1 MPGRAKGESY
11 MKRRLL
17 AAFCIVA
24 GFALVLGIAAIR
36 PGAGAKAQI
45 TDHHEALFGENVYVF
60 SPEDDPAEVN
70 QILEDLY
77 DKQETNQFG
86 KERYAVY
93 FLPGEYDESIRPEVG
108 FYTQVA
114 GLGIL
119 PTDTKI
125 QGLSCLARWLGDDES
140 NHNACCNFWRG
151 VENISIESNTVWAVS
166 QATDMR
172 RVNIDGALYLHDD
185 YGWCS
190 GGFLAD
196 SNITKLVDSG
206 SQQQWLSRNDNWKAW
221 MGENWNMV
229 FVGEQ
234 EGSAPEGTWPVK
246 PYTEVKT
253 TDAVREK
260 PFLVYDEKQGYGVY
274 VPKLQN
280 DSSGTTWQDMDDSD
294 PAWTGANDGDASQDV
309 IVGIDAFYIADAEK
323 DTAQS
328 INEALDA
335 GKNLLLTPGIYELDA
350 PIEVK
355 NPNTIV
361 LGMGLAT
368 LQSTQGST
376 CMEVADES
384 GIVVAGLLMDAG
396 SVKSENLMV
405 VGEEAKKTDKE
416 VPIMLSDL
424 YFRVGGT
431 PTDQPAQTHTCLTIN
446 SDDTIG
452 DNFWIWRADHGDQ
465 VAWDANVAENGFVVN
480 GDNVITYALMV
491 EHFNEYQTIWNGD
504 GGRIYMYQCEIPY
517 DVPTQEVW
525 KSHEGTVD
533 GFASIHVDD
542 AAEDFYA
549 TGLGIYLYNRDAQ
562 VNLHTAVEIPD
573 KEGVRIENICTVML
587 TGYPGMEHIIN
598 DSGEAV
604 TYAGQRQILL
614 EYENGMSR

>member
-1 MPGRAKGESY
+1 MP
-11 MKRRLL
+11 MKRRIL
-17 AAFCIVA
+17 AALGVLA
-24 GFALVLGIAAIR
+24 GFAVLVGAIVIQ
-36 PGAGAKAQI
+36 PGAGTKANI
-45 TDHHEALFGENVYVF
+45 TDHHEEIFGENVYIF
-60 SPEDDPAEVN
+60 SPEDDPAEIK

-86 KERYAVY
+86 EERYAVY
-93 FLPGEYDESIRPEVG
+93 FMPGEYDESIRPEVG
-108 FYTQVA
+108 FYTQIA

-119 PTDTKI
+119 PTDTRI
-125 QGLSCLARWLGDDES
+125 QGLSCLARWLGDDER

-151 VENISIESNTVWAVS
+151 VENISIASNTVWAVS

-229 FVGEQ
+229 FVGEE

-246 PYTEVKT
+246 SYTEVKT

-260 PFLVYDEKQGYGVY
+260 PFLVYDEDHGYGVY
-274 VPKLQN
+274 VPKLQQN
-280 DSSGTTWQDMDDSD
+280 TSGTTWQDLDESD
-294 PAWTGANDGDASQDV
+294 LAWRKANDGDALCDA
-309 IVGIDAFYIADAEK
+309 IVGIDAFYIADAAK
-323 DTAQS
+323 DNAQT
-328 INEALDA
+328 INEALA
-335 GKNLLLTPGIYELDA
+335 LGKNLLLTPGIYELDE
-350 PIEVK
+350 PIDVN

-361 LGMGLAT
+361 LGMGLVT
-368 LQSTQGST
+368 LRSTQGTT
-376 CMEVADES
+376 CIKVADES
-384 GIVVAGLLMDAG
+384 GIMVAGLLMDAG
-396 SVKSENLMV
+396 TVKSENLMV
-405 VGEEAKKTDKE
+405 VGDADNKTEKE

-491 EHFNEYQTIWNGD
+491 EHFEAYQTIWNGN

-517 DVPTQEVW
+517 DVPQQSAW
-525 KSHEGTVD
+525 MSHDGTVD
-533 GFASIHVDD
+533 GYASIHVDD

-549 TGLGIYLYNRDAQ
+549 TGLGIYLYNRDTE
-562 VNLHTAVEIPD
+562 VNLHTAVELPD
-573 KEGVRIENICTVML
+573 KDGVRMENICTVML
-587 TGYPGMEHIIN
+587 NGYPGMEHIIN
-598 DSGEAV
+598 DSGDAV
-604 TYAGQRQILL
+604 LYSGQRQILL
-614 EYENGMSR
+614 EYENGKSK

>member
-1 MPGRAKGESY
+1 
-11 MKRRLL
+11 MKRRIL
-17 AAFCIVA
+17 AALGVLA
-24 GFALVLGIAAIR
+24 GFVVLFGAVMVQ
-36 PGAGAKAQI
+36 PGAGTKANI
-45 TDHHEALFGENVYVF
+45 TDHHEAIFGENVYIF
-60 SPEDDPAEVN
+60 SPEDDPAEIK
-70 QILEDLY
+70 QILEDMY

-86 KERYAVY
+86 EERYAVY
-93 FLPGEYDESIRPEVG
+93 FMPGEYDESIQPEVG
-108 FYTQVA
+108 FYTQIA

-140 NHNACCNFWRG
+140 NHNACCNFWRS
-151 VENISIESNTVWAVS
+151 VENISIASNTVWAVS

-229 FVGEQ
+229 FVGEE

-260 PFLVYDEKQGYGVY
+260 PFLVYDEDHGYGVY
-274 VPKLQN
+274 VPKLQQN
-280 DSSGTTWQDMDDSD
+280 TSGTTWQDLDESD
-294 PAWTGANDGDASQDV
+294 LAWNTVNDGDASHDA
-309 IVGIDAFYIADAEK
+309 IVDIDAFYIADAEK
-323 DTAQS
+323 DDAQS
-328 INEALDA
+328 INEALA
-335 GKNLLLTPGIYELDA
+335 SGENLLLTPGIYELDE

-361 LGMGLAT
+361 LGMGMAT
-368 LQSTQGST
+368 LKSTQGAA

-384 GIVVAGLLMDAG
+384 GIMIAGLLLDAG
-396 SVKSENLMV
+396 TDKSENLMV
-405 VGEEAKKTDKE
+405 VGDADNKTEKE

-452 DNFWIWRADHGDQ
+452 DNFWIWRADHGDR

-491 EHFNEYQTIWNGD
+491 EHFEEYQTIWNGD

-517 DVPTQEVW
+517 DVPQQSAW
-525 KSHEGTVD
+525 MSHEGSVD
-533 GFASIHVDD
+533 GYASIHVDD
-542 AAEDFYA
+542 AAEDFFA
-549 TGLGIYLYNRDAQ
+549 TGLGIYLYNRDAE
-562 VNLHTAVEIPD
+562 VNLHTAVELPD
-573 KEGVRIENICTVML
+573 KDGVRIENICTVML

-598 DSGEAV
+598 DSGDAV
-604 TYAGQRQILL
+604 LYGGQRQILL
-614 EYENGMSR
+614 EYENGKSK

>member
-1 MPGRAKGESY
+1 MP
-11 MKRRLL
+11 MKRRIL
-17 AAFCIVA
+17 AALGVLA
-24 GFALVLGIAAIR
+24 GFVVLFGAVMVQ
-36 PGAGAKAQI
+36 PGAGTKANI
-45 TDHHEALFGENVYVF
+45 TDHHEAIFGENVYIF
-60 SPEDDPAEVN
+60 SPEDDPAEIK
-70 QILEDLY
+70 QILEDMY

-86 KERYAVY
+86 EERCAVY
-93 FLPGEYDESIRPEVG
+93 FMPGEYDESIQPEVG
-108 FYTQVA
+108 FYTQIA

-140 NHNACCNFWRG
+140 NHNACCNFWRS
-151 VENISIESNTVWAVS
+151 VENISIASNTVWAVS

-229 FVGEQ
+229 FVGEE

-260 PFLVYDEKQGYGVY
+260 PFLVYDEDHGYGVY
-274 VPKLQN
+274 VPKLQQN
-280 DSSGTTWQDMDDSD
+280 TSGTTWQDLDESD
-294 PAWTGANDGDASQDV
+294 LAWNTVNDGDASHDA
-309 IVGIDAFYIADAEK
+309 IVDIDAFYIADAEK
-323 DTAQS
+323 DDAQS
-328 INEALDA
+328 INEALA
-335 GKNLLLTPGIYELDA
+335 SGENLLLTPGIYELDE

-361 LGMGLAT
+361 LGMGMAT
-368 LQSTQGST
+368 LKSTQGAT

-384 GIVVAGLLMDAG
+384 GIMIAGLLLDAG
-396 SVKSENLMV
+396 TDKSENLMV
-405 VGEEAKKTDKE
+405 VGDADNKTEKE

-452 DNFWIWRADHGDQ
+452 DNFWIWRADHGDK

-491 EHFNEYQTIWNGD
+491 EHFEEYQTIWNGD

-517 DVPTQEVW
+517 DVPQQSAW
-525 KSHEGTVD
+525 MSHEGSVD
-533 GFASIHVDD
+533 GYASIHVDD
-542 AAEDFYA
+542 AAEDFFA
-549 TGLGIYLYNRDAQ
+549 TGLGIYLYNRDAE
-562 VNLHTAVEIPD
+562 VNLHTAVELPD
-573 KEGVRIENICTVML
+573 KDGVRIENICTVML

-598 DSGEAV
+598 DSGDAV
-604 TYAGQRQILL
+604 LYGGQRQILL
-614 EYENGMSR
+614 EYENGKSK

>member
-60 SPEDDPAEVN
+60 SPEDDPAEVK

-93 FLPGEYDESIRPEVG
+93 FLPGEYDEAIQPEVG

-274 VPKLQN
+274 VPKLQTG
-280 DSSGTTWQDMDDSD
+280 SSGTTWQDMDDSD

-309 IVGIDAFYIADAEK
+309 IVGIDAFYIADAAK

-350 PIEVK
+350 PIAVK

-368 LQSTQGST
+368 LRSTQGST

-405 VGEEAKKTDKE
+405 VGDASQKTDKE

-517 DVPTQEVW
+517 DVPAQEVW

-542 AAEDFYA
+542 AVDDFYA

>member
-1 MPGRAKGESY
+1 
-11 MKRRLL
+11 MKRRIL
-17 AAFCIVA
+17 AAICVVA
-24 GFALVLGIAAIR
+24 GFALLLGVTKIQ
-36 PGAGAKAQI
+36 PNAGAKSQI
-45 TDHHEALFGENVYVF
+45 TDHHDTLFGDNVYIF
-60 SPEDDPAEVN
+60 TPEDDPAEVK
-70 QILEDLY
+70 QILEDMY

-86 KERYAVY
+86 SERYAVY
-93 FLPGEYDESIRPEVG
+93 FMPGEYDESIQPEVG
-108 FYTQVA
+108 FYTQIA

-151 VENISIESNTVWAVS
+151 LENISIESNTVWAVS
-166 QATDMR
+166 QATDVR
-172 RVNIDGALYLHDD
+172 RVNVDGALYLHDD

-206 SQQQWLSRNDNWKAW
+206 SQQQWLSRNDSWGTW

-229 FVGEQ
+229 FVGEK

-246 PYTEVKT
+246 AYTEVKT

-274 VPKLQN
+274 VPKLQK
-280 DSSGTTWQDMDDSD
+280 DSSGTTWQNLDAADVK
-294 PAWTGANDGDASQDV
+294 WVENNNDNDASEDV
-309 IVGIDAFYIADAEK
+309 IVGIDAFYIADADT
-323 DTAQS
+323 DTAETM
-328 INEALDA
+328 NEALEA
-335 GKNLLLTPGIYELDA
+335 GKNLLLTPGIYKLDS
-350 PIEVK
+350 PIEVT

-368 LQSTQGST
+368 LQSESGST
-376 CMEVADES
+376 CVEVADES
-384 GIVVAGLLMDAG
+384 GVMVGGLLFDAG
-396 SVKSENLMV
+396 TTVSDNLMV
-405 VGEEAKKTDKE
+405 VGNVDNKNTKE
-416 VPIMLSDL
+416 IPIMLSDL
-424 YFRVGGT
+424 FFRVGGGE
-431 PTDQPAQTHTCLTIN
+431 TDQPAQTHNCLTIN

-491 EHFNEYQTIWNGD
+491 EHFEEYQTIWNGD

-517 DVPTQEVW
+517 DVPAQNVW
-525 KSHEGTVD
+525 MSHDSTVD
-533 GFASIHVDD
+533 GYASIHVDD
-542 AAEDFYA
+542 AVNDFYA

-562 VNLHTAVEIPD
+562 VNLHTAVEMPD
-573 KEGVRIENICTVML
+573 KDGVRIENICTVML
-587 TGYPGMEHIIN
+587 TGYPGMEHIVN
-598 DSGEAV
+598 DSGDSV
-604 TYAGQRQILL
+604 VYAGQRQILL
-614 EYENGMSR
+614 EYENGMSK

>member
-1 MPGRAKGESY
+1 
-11 MKRRLL
+11 MKRRIL
-17 AAFCIVA
+17 AALGVLA
-24 GFALVLGIAAIR
+24 GFVVLFGAVMVQ
-36 PGAGAKAQI
+36 PGAGTKANI
-45 TDHHEALFGENVYVF
+45 TDHHEAIFGENVYIF
-60 SPEDDPAEVN
+60 SPEDDPAEIK
-70 QILEDLY
+70 QILEDMY

-86 KERYAVY
+86 EERCAVY
-93 FLPGEYDESIRPEVG
+93 FMPGEYDESIQPEVG
-108 FYTQVA
+108 FYTQIA

-140 NHNACCNFWRG
+140 NHNACCNFWRS
-151 VENISIESNTVWAVS
+151 VENISIASNTVWAVS

-229 FVGEQ
+229 FVGEE

-260 PFLVYDEKQGYGVY
+260 PFLVYDEDHGYGVY
-274 VPKLQN
+274 VPKLQQN
-280 DSSGTTWQDMDDSD
+280 TSGTTWQDLDESD
-294 PAWTGANDGDASQDV
+294 LAWNTVNDGDASHDA
-309 IVGIDAFYIADAEK
+309 IVDIDAFYIADAEK
-323 DTAQS
+323 DDAQS
-328 INEALDA
+328 INEALA
-335 GKNLLLTPGIYELDA
+335 SGENLLLTPGIYELDE

-361 LGMGLAT
+361 LGMGMAT
-368 LQSTQGST
+368 LKSTQGAT

-384 GIVVAGLLMDAG
+384 GIMIAGLLLDAG
-396 SVKSENLMV
+396 TDKSENLMV
-405 VGEEAKKTDKE
+405 VGDADNKTEKE

-452 DNFWIWRADHGDQ
+452 DNFWIWRADHGDK

-491 EHFNEYQTIWNGD
+491 EHFEEYQTIWNGD

-517 DVPTQEVW
+517 DVPQQSAW
-525 KSHEGTVD
+525 MSHEGSVD
-533 GFASIHVDD
+533 GYASIHVDD
-542 AAEDFYA
+542 AAEDFFA
-549 TGLGIYLYNRDAQ
+549 TGLGIYLYNRDAE
-562 VNLHTAVEIPD
+562 VNLHTAVELPD
-573 KEGVRIENICTVML
+573 KDGVRIENICTVML

-598 DSGEAV
+598 DSGDAV
-604 TYAGQRQILL
+604 LYGGQRQILL
-614 EYENGMSR
+614 EYENGKSK